1 MVYTSIYREHK
12 PICLTIGC
20 YVSARK
26 YELYHV
32 EHNEI
37 IRKTNKNKGNFC
49 QPKQISNEL
58 CWQNVGNFIKVKILT
73 AYYQAVRI
81 FSGAPDRHI
90 LIITNEI
97 L

>member
-12 PICLTIGC
+12 PICLTIAC
-20 YVSARK
+20 YARK

-37 IRKTNKNKGNFC
+37 IRNTNKNKGDFC
-49 QPKQISNEL
+49 QPKQISSKL
-58 CWQNVGNFIKVKILT
+58 CCQNVGNFIKVKILT

-81 FSGAPDRHI
+81 SLGAPDR
-90 LIITNEI
+90 TRTYTS
-97 L
+97 